1 MTFFW
6 GEGCSFF
13 IKNKL
18 KSEIFNDKEL
28 YKEVTEKPI
37 YRGKLPKKGGGA
49 RAVSRFEGGLAK
61 KKGGDTLMHTMV
73 PLQQNRQR
81 IS

>member
-1 MTFFW
+1 MTKN
-6 GEGCSFF
+6 F
-13 IKNKL
+13 IK
-18 KSEIFNDKEL
+18 
-28 YKEVTEKPI
+28 
-37 YRGKLPKKGGGA
+37 RLPKNQYIGGNCLKRGGA